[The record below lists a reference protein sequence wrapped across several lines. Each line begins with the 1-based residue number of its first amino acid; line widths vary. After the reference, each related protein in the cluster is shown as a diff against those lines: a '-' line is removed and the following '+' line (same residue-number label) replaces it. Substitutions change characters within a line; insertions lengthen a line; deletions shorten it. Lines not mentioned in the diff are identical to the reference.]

1 MTGIQA
7 DPEVVSILLYL
18 RCVSLY
24 CMYMYGSGLLLS
36 GHALEEKK
44 DADRG
49 QAGHNAI
56 AVREQARPGPT
67 CLRMTQVDRPA
78 VNESGV

>member
-44 DADRG
+44 MQIEGRQDTTRSPRVSELD
-49 QAGHNAI
+49 QAQRVCA
-56 AVREQARPGPT
+56 
-67 CLRMTQVDRPA
+67 
-78 VNESGV
+78 